1 MLVSSTYNKKN
12 NKTLIKKLLFSHTL
26 ILICTTNTHIKA
38 LESFSSSRK
47 LELKENNDVSYKDAC
62 SCHQTLVGERESCF
76 RRYRRMVFQ
85 LLIQNAKGLNKFM
98 RNFVFDCKPTKSSL
112 A

>member
-1 MLVSSTYNKKN
+1 MV
-12 NKTLIKKLLFSHTL
+12 
-26 ILICTTNTHIKA
+26 ICTTNTHIKA

-47 LELKENNDVSYKDAC
+47 LELKENDDVSYKDAC
-62 SCHQTLVGERESCF
+62 SCHQTLVGKGESCS

-85 LLIQNAKGLNKFM
+85 LLIQHAKGLNKIIW
-98 RNFVFDCKPTKSSL
+98 NFVFDCKPTKSSL